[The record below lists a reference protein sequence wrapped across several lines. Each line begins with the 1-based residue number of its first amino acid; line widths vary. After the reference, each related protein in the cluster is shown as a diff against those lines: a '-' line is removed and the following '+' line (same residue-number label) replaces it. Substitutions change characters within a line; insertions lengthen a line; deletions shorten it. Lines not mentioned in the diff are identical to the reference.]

1 MQLASILSMSC
12 NIQHLAQQQWQRE
25 IKWSMLR
32 KRYFLHFRRA
42 GKVNRQRGLLNHII
56 KWITER
62 VAWRPKE
69 SEPLGHCVA
78 WDPKRRL
85 RRRNDEKRTSQ
96 PIKSKTNEL
105 RIMLREKPLGQESE
119 LKTQRQRF
127 SKSRKI
133 WSMVKSL
140 DWQTESLKS
149 VLRKWLLLSETVWVM
164 LQVPTMGRMGKM
176 EMMKRQSRAN
186 WAKMTNPAGW
196 WALSPTQYS
205 SIWRGFGRS
214 RWSLP
219 SWHNRDVKM
228 QLATSVK
235 EMRCTPHLNWAFRLS
250 FNPKWVMTLRHLH
263 RQQLQYIW
271 GVLRLSLEYCECCK
285 WLLDQEIVKSS

>member
-12 NIQHLAQQQWQRE
+12 NIQHLAQQQWQRK

-42 GKVNRQRGLLNHII
+42 EKVNRQCGLLNHII

-105 RIMLREKPLGQESE
+105 RIMLREKPLGQERE
-119 LKTQRQRF
+119 LKTQRQRLG
-127 SKSRKI
+127 KSRKI
-133 WSMVKSL
+133 WSMVKSR

-149 VLRKWLLLSETVWVM
+149 VLRRWLLLSETVWVM

-196 WALSPTQYS
+196 WALSPNSTAAYGEVS
-205 SIWRGFGRS
+205 AEADEACRVDTTGMWRCS
-214 RWSLP
+214 
-219 SWHNRDVKM
+219 
-228 QLATSVK
+228 
-235 EMRCTPHLNWAFRLS
+235 
-250 FNPKWVMTLRHLH
+250 
-263 RQQLQYIW
+263 
-271 GVLRLSLEYCECCK
+271 
-285 WLLDQEIVKSS
+285 WLLLWKRWDVRHIWIERSGCHSTPNGWWRCGTCIDNSCSTYGVSWDCPWNTVNAASDFSTRK